1 MADRTLIPGAWLPD
15 GSRPFLHRAVVFIT
29 GQGDELATPFAG
41 CTGGCHQGD
50 QPCDCEL
57 ACDIAPDA
65 DHVIAPP
72 PPLPD
77 DMRARFKRRALYLS
91 ALGFGALAGL
101 LEAFG
106 ASPFDRIIP

>member
-1 MADRTLIPGAWLPD
+1 MADRTLIPGNWLPD
-15 GSRPFLHRAVVFIT
+15 GSRPFLHRAVVLIT

-41 CTGGCHQGD
+41 CSGGCEQGD

-65 DHVIAPP
+65 YRVIAPP
-72 PPLPD
+72 PPLD
-77 DMRARFKRRALYLS
+77 DSTRARFKRRALYLS

-106 ASPFDRIIP
+106 ASPFDRTIP